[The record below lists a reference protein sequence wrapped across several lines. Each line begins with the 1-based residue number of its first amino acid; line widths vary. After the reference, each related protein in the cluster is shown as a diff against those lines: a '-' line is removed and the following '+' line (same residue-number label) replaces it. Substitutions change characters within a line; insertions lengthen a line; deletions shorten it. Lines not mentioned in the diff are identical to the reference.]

1 VNPSTALATVLVDE
15 LVRAGV
21 REAVLC
27 PGSRSAPLAYAL
39 QEADVAGRLRLH
51 VRVDE
56 RSAGFLAL
64 GLAKLTR
71 RPVPVVTTS
80 GTAVANLHPAVLEAS
95 HAGVPLL
102 VLTADRPQEL
112 RGTGANQT
120 TDQGGFFGAAVRW
133 SHELAAPERRVG
145 QNGSWR
151 SVVARACIAAQGDLS
166 GDAGPVHVNVPLREP
181 LVPTVPA
188 TGEAGWPDG
197 LAGRPGGAPWV
208 QVAAPAGSG
217 GTGGTAG
224 TSSADGTSSPDGRI
238 STDGTATVGRVDPT
252 PRTLVVV
259 GDLPHPAMA
268 GEAVELARAAGWPV
282 VTEPFGRFDRAAVLP
297 HGPLLLGAR
306 DWLEA
311 HLPERVLVV
320 GRVTLARSVAALLRH
335 PGVRVE
341 VVTTRAVWADPSH
354 VASRV
359 WPWGSFAASRPA
371 LTGCG
376 DQAWAEAWAEA
387 GRRVAKAVA
396 EVVGR
401 GWPSGPAVAALTA
414 AALPADATLFVGSSN
429 PVRDLDLAVGPGGLD
444 PSTRVVASRGL
455 AGIDGC
461 VSTAAGIAL
470 AGAGSA
476 TYALM
481 GDLTFLHDQGGLLIG
496 PHEPRPDLTVV
507 VPNDDGGGI
516 FTLLEPGEPAR
527 SATFERVFGT
537 PTGTSIGALCRAHGV
552 RHVVATTVA
561 ALTEAVARRPGG
573 ITVVEVP
580 LRRAAHRDLQAEL
593 RAAAVDALA

>member
-1 VNPSTALATVLVDE
+1 M
-15 LVRAGV
+15 
-21 REAVLC
+21 
-27 PGSRSAPLAYAL
+27 
-39 QEADVAGRLRLH
+39 
-51 VRVDE
+51 
-56 RSAGFLAL
+56 
-64 GLAKLTR
+64 
-71 RPVPVVTTS
+71 
-80 GTAVANLHPAVLEAS
+80 
-95 HAGVPLL
+95 
-102 VLTADRPQEL
+102 
-112 RGTGANQT
+112 
-120 TDQGGFFGAAVRW
+120 
-133 SHELAAPERRVG
+133 
-145 QNGSWR
+145 
-151 SVVARACIAAQGDLS
+151 
-166 GDAGPVHVNVPLREP
+166 
-181 LVPTVPA
+181 
-188 TGEAGWPDG
+188 
-197 LAGRPGGAPWV
+197 
-208 QVAAPAGSG
+208 
-217 GTGGTAG
+217 
-224 TSSADGTSSPDGRI
+224 
-238 STDGTATVGRVDPT
+238 
-252 PRTLVVV
+252 V
-259 GDLPHPAMA
+259 GDLPRPEMA
-268 GEAVELARAAGWPV
+268 GAAVELARAAGWPV
-282 VTEPFGRFDRAAVLP
+282 VAEPFGRFDRAAVLP

-341 VVTTRAVWADPSH
+341 VVTTTADWADPSH

-359 WPWGSFAASRPA
+359 WSWGSFAASRAA

-376 DQAWAEAWAEA
+376 DQAWAEAWSEA

-401 GWPSGPAVAALTA
+401 GWPSGPAVAAVTA

-444 PSTRVVASRGL
+444 ASTRVVASRGL

-516 FTLLEPGEPAR
+516 FTLLEPGAPER

-537 PTGTSIGALCRAHGV
+537 PTGTSIEALCRAHGV
-552 RHVVATTVA
+552 RHVLATTVA
-561 ALTEAVARRPGG
+561 GLTEAVARRPDG